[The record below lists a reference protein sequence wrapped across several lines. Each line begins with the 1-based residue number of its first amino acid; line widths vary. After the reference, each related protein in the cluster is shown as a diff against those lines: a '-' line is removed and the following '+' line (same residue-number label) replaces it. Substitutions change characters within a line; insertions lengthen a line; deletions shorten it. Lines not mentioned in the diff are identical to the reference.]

1 MSRIVLKKNNKLD
14 SELKKYIEEE
24 MILEFEDFEEIKDYI
39 NFNCPEVDEKVESVD
54 DLKRILGKYGFSY
67 EGKYYD
73 IQFDEALKVRDYL
86 PRGFFEMPQK
96 LKHTD
101 TYDKFEAYVD
111 GMLEGKNSNRARGEI
126 INQYSNLIYKRDWVV
141 KTTSIKSKNDFQCFK
156 DKDYT
161 DEERKDFVGDLADF
175 LGKKINIDDPK
186 TWLPFLKAKATYV
199 EDIGFA
205 IQDIDENFDDIIS
218 RLYEAIEEYNK
229 LMGCANETIKYYKN
243 SYNFYTL
250 DSLYIAFSV
259 GRVYQI
265 GFGANNGYDQKRI
278 YDMVIDLWK
287 EFDGFNYDLED
298 EEGAEE

>member
-161 DEERKDFVGDLADF
+161 DEERKDFVEDLADF